1 MLSDTD
7 SLCNAVKVDLLFVL
21 HFAGRAGRD
30 VVKLSGAKCQITFI
44 ESPPPDVMVKKFFL
58 FGARFVPIFQKKKC
72 SRESLNLCCFCM
84 FCSCL
89 VMMMTGN
96 DDSDGDYRSGVAA
109 SVTFTVSD
117 YDGGSGGSSGGGGG
131 SGGNKQL
138 GN

>member
-1 MLSDTD
+1 
-7 SLCNAVKVDLLFVL
+7 
-21 HFAGRAGRD
+21 
-30 VVKLSGAKCQITFI
+30 
-44 ESPPPDVMVKKFFL
+44 
-58 FGARFVPIFQKKKC
+58 
-72 SRESLNLCCFCM
+72 M

-117 YDGGSGGSSGGGGG
+117 YDGGSGGSSSSGGGGG